1 MDYSQTVRLPKTDFP
16 MRGDLPKREPAWVQG
31 WLNDQTYEKLL
42 QERAKAPEFHLHDGP
57 PFANG
62 DAHVGHALN
71 MVLKDIVL
79 KSRSMMGRKAPFVPG
94 WDCHGLPIEHKVVT
108 EEKLVGAEPAVIR
121 KKCEEVARHFIRRQK
136 EQFQRLGVLG
146 DWDRPYL
153 TMNPAYEAAELRI
166 LADLVEKGMVY
177 EGLRPVHWSTGC
189 RTALA
194 EAEVEYADRE
204 DESVYVRMEL
214 KDAKDEDLLI
224 WTTTPWTLPANLAV
238 AVHPSMSY
246 VLADSG
252 NGRKVWLA
260 KSRMEAVA
268 KAAGRELKILREA
281 KGSELEKKSY
291 RHPLVAREGVIR
303 TAEFVTAE
311 SGTGMVHIAP
321 GHGHE
326 DYVLGRQHGLEPFSP
341 VNEAGK
347 LTAEAGIKE
356 IEGQNVFAANPLVA
370 DLLEK
375 AGKLWA
381 RGKIRHSYPHCPRS
395 KTPIVFRSVRQW
407 FIRMD
412 GLRDRALQAVDAV
425 KWVPS
430 WGESRI
436 RGALG
441 GRPDWCIS
449 RQRSWGLPIPAFYK
463 PDGTSVLDAKIIRQV
478 AARAEKE
485 GAGFWFG
492 DSDEQLAKTCG
503 VPADWKRGRETMDVW
518 LDSGSSWSA
527 VAADGR
533 VKFPADLYLEGSDQH
548 RGWFQSSLLLSVALT
563 GKPPFRAVLTNGFVV
578 DLDGKKLSKSRGK
591 PPGLMELV
599 DKYGADVVR
608 LWVASEDAK
617 EDVPF
622 STEIFGRVGDS
633 YRLLRNSFRILLGN
647 LADFDPTRHAV
658 PVEKRTALDR
668 YILAKLA
675 ALSQTVRDAYE
686 AYNFP
691 AVYHSLN
698 RFLSVE
704 LSAFYIDACKDRIY
718 CDAENDPSRR
728 SAQTTMHE
736 ILDVMVRLAA
746 PVVAFTSEEV
756 WEHLTQKKKG
766 SVHLQTFGEAG
777 LPPGWNVEEEARWER
792 LFAARTKVNEAL
804 EKERQAKKIGKSLEA
819 GVLVEGGKWKAEDAE
834 ILKEICLVSH
844 LEVRP
849 GSGEATVQV
858 VPARGTRCAR
868 CWKHE
873 ESVGKR
879 ADHPE
884 LCERCTQVVKGVGA

>member
-16 MRGDLPKREPAWVQG
+16 MRGDLPKREPAWVRE
-31 WLNDQTYEKLL
+31 WLKDKTYGKLL
-42 QERAKAPEFHLHDGP
+42 EARAQAAEFHLHDGP

-79 KSRSMMGRKAPFVPG
+79 KSRSMMGKKAPFVPG

-121 KKCEEVARHFIRRQK
+121 KKCEEVANHFIQRQK

-166 LADLVEKGMVY
+166 LADLVEQGMVY

-238 AVHPSMSY
+238 AVHPGMSY
-246 VLADSG
+246 VLTDSG
-252 NGRKVWLA
+252 SGRKVWMA
-260 KSRMEAVA
+260 KSRLEAVA
-268 KAAGRELKILREA
+268 KAAGRELKVLREA
-281 KGSELEKKSY
+281 KGTELEKKVY
-291 RHPLVAREGVIR
+291 RHPLVPREGLIR
-303 TAEFVTAE
+303 AAEFVTAE

-347 LTAEAGIKE
+347 LTPECGIRE

-370 DLLEK
+370 DLLER
-375 AGKLWA
+375 AGRLWA
-381 RGKIRHSYPHCPRS
+381 REKIRHSYPHCPRS

-412 GLRDRALQAVDAV
+412 QLRDKALQAVAEV
-425 KWVPS
+425 KWVPN

-441 GRPDWCIS
+441 ARPDWCIS

-463 PDGTSVLDAKIIRQV
+463 PDGTSVLDPKLIRKV
-478 AARAEKE
+478 ADRAEKE

-492 DSDEQLAKTCG
+492 DSDEQLASHCG
-503 VPADWKRGRETMDVW
+503 VPAEWKRGRETMDVW

-527 VAADGR
+527 VAGDGR

-563 GKPPFRAVLTNGFVV
+563 GKPPFRTVLTNGFVV

-599 DKYGADVVR
+599 DKHGADVVR
-608 LWVASEDAK
+608 LWVASADAK

-622 STEIFGRVGDS
+622 SLEIFGRIGDS
-633 YRLLRNSFRILLGN
+633 YRLIRNSFRILLGN
-647 LADFDPTRHAV
+647 LADFDPGKHAI
-658 PVEKRTALDR
+658 PIDKRTALDR

-675 ALSQTVRDAYE
+675 ELSRSTREAYE

-691 AVYHSLN
+691 AVYHALN

-718 CDAENDPSRR
+718 CDAENHPLRR

-736 ILDVMVRLAA
+736 ILDTLVRLAA
-746 PVVAFTSEEV
+746 PVIAFTSEEA
-756 WEHLTQKKKG
+756 WEHLTHKSKG
-766 SVHLQTFGEAG
+766 SIHLQTFRE
-777 LPPGWNVEEEARWER
+777 LPVLRGWNAEEESRWEKI
-792 LFAARTKVNEAL
+792 LSVRTKVNEAL

-819 GVLVEGGKWKAEDAE
+819 EVVVEGGGLLPEDE
-834 ILKEICLVSH
+834 GLIQEICLVSH
-844 LEVRP
+844 LEIRP
-849 GSGEATVQV
+849 GHGEASVKV
-858 VPARGTRCAR
+858 APARGKKCAR

-873 ESVGKR
+873 ESVGR
-879 ADHPE
+879 DAAHTE
-884 LCERCTQVVKGVGA
+884 LCDRCAGVVKEIL

>member
-1 MDYSQTVRLPKTDFP
+1 
-16 MRGDLPKREPAWVQG
+16 
-31 WLNDQTYEKLL
+31 
-42 QERAKAPEFHLHDGP
+42 
-57 PFANG
+57 
-62 DAHVGHALN
+62 
-71 MVLKDIVL
+71 
-79 KSRSMMGRKAPFVPG
+79 
-94 WDCHGLPIEHKVVT
+94 
-108 EEKLVGAEPAVIR
+108 
-121 KKCEEVARHFIRRQK
+121 
-136 EQFQRLGVLG
+136 
-146 DWDRPYL
+146 
-153 TMNPAYEAAELRI
+153 
-166 LADLVEKGMVY
+166 
-177 EGLRPVHWSTGC
+177 
-189 RTALA
+189 
-194 EAEVEYADRE
+194 
-204 DESVYVRMEL
+204 
-214 KDAKDEDLLI
+214 
-224 WTTTPWTLPANLAV
+224 
-238 AVHPSMSY
+238 
-246 VLADSG
+246 
-252 NGRKVWLA
+252 
-260 KSRMEAVA
+260 
-268 KAAGRELKILREA
+268 
-281 KGSELEKKSY
+281 
-291 RHPLVAREGVIR
+291 
-303 TAEFVTAE
+303 
-311 SGTGMVHIAP
+311 MVHIAP

-347 LTAEAGIKE
+347 LTADCGIKE

-381 RGKIRHSYPHCPRS
+381 REKIRHSYPHCPRS

-407 FIRMD
+407 FIRME
-412 GLRDRALQAVDAV
+412 GLRADALKAVDQV
-425 KWVPS
+425 KWVPN

-449 RQRSWGLPIPAFYK
+449 RQRSWGLPIPAFYQ
-463 PDGTSVLDAKIIRQV
+463 PDGSSVLDPKIIRKV
-478 AARAEKE
+478 AERAEKE

-492 DSDEQLAKTCG
+492 DNENQLAKTCG

-563 GKPPFRAVLTNGFVV
+563 GKAPFRAVLTNGFVV

-647 LADFDPTRHAV
+647 LADFDISKHAV
-658 PVEKRTALDR
+658 LPEKRKALDR

-675 ALSQTVRDAYE
+675 GLSQAVREAYE

-691 AVYHSLN
+691 AVYHGLN

-718 CDAENDPSRR
+718 CDAENDPGRR

-736 ILDVMVRLAA
+736 ILDTLVRLAA
-746 PVVAFTSEEV
+746 PVLAFTAEEA
-756 WEHLTQKKKG
+756 WEALTEKKKG
-766 SVHLQTFGEAG
+766 SIHLQTFREVG
-777 LPPGWNVEEEARWER
+777 LPPGWSSEEDSRWEKLLAIR
-792 LFAARTKVNEAL
+792 AKVNEAL

-819 GVLVEGGKWKAEDAE
+819 EALVEGGGLSSEDGGLLE
-834 ILKEICLVSH
+834 EICLVSH
-844 LEVRP
+844 LEIKA
-849 GSGEATVQV
+849 GAGEV
-858 VPARGTRCAR
+858 VVKVAPARGTRCAR

-873 ESVGKR
+873 QSVGQDKE
-879 ADHPE
+879 HPE
-884 LCERCTQVVKGVGA
+884 LCERCAKVVKEAAA

>member
-16 MRGDLPKREPAWVQG
+16 MRGDLPKREPAWVQA
-31 WLNDQTYEKLL
+31 WLKEKTYEKLL
-42 QERAKAPEFHLHDGP
+42 QERAKAFEFHLHDGP

-108 EEKLVGAEPAVIR
+108 EEKLVGAEASVIR
-121 KKCEEVARHFIRRQK
+121 KKCEEVARHFIERQK

-153 TMNPAYEAAELRI
+153 TMSPSYEAAELRI

-204 DESVYVRMEL
+204 DDSVYVRMEL
-214 KDAKDEDLLI
+214 KDVQDEDLLI

-238 AVHPSMSY
+238 AVHPGMSY
-246 VLADSG
+246 VLADPG
-252 NGRKVWLA
+252 QGRKVWVA
-260 KSRMEAVA
+260 KSRLEAVA
-268 KAAGRELKILREA
+268 KAAGKEVKVVREV
-281 KGSELEKKSY
+281 KGKDLEKKAY
-291 RHPLVAREGVIR
+291 RHPLVSREGLVYP
-303 TAEFVTAE
+303 AEFVTAE
-311 SGTGMVHIAP
+311 SGTGLVHIAP

-326 DYVLGRQHGLEPFSP
+326 DYVLGRQHKLEPFSP

-347 LTAEAGIKE
+347 LTPECGVKE

-375 AGKLWA
+375 SGKLWA
-381 RGKIRHSYPHCPRS
+381 REKIRHSYPHCPRS

-412 GLRDRALQAVDAV
+412 QLRDAALQGVAEV

-441 GRPDWCIS
+441 ARPDWCIS

-463 PDGTSVLDAKIIRQV
+463 PDGNSVLDAEIIRRV
-478 AARAEKE
+478 AERTAKE

-492 DSDEQLAKTCG
+492 DTDEQLAKTCG
-503 VPADWKRGRETMDVW
+503 VPTDWKRGRETMDVW

-591 PPGLMELV
+591 PPGLMDLV
-599 DKYGADVVR
+599 EKHGADVVR

-633 YRLLRNSFRILLGN
+633 YRLWRNSFRILLGN
-647 LADFDPTRHAV
+647 LADFDIGKHAV
-658 PVEKRTALDR
+658 PVGQRSPLDR

-675 ALSQTVRDAYE
+675 GLSQGVREAYE

-691 AVYHSLN
+691 AVYHALN

-718 CDAENDPSRR
+718 CDAEHAPSRR
-728 SAQTTMHE
+728 SAQTTMYE
-736 ILDVMVRLAA
+736 LLDVIVRLAA

-756 WEHLTQKKKG
+756 WEHLNQKNGG
-766 SVHLQTFGEAG
+766 SVHLQTFREAG
-777 LPPGWNVEEEARWER
+777 LPTGWSSEEESRWER
-792 LFAARTKVNEAL
+792 LFALRTKVNEAL

-819 GVLVEGGKWKAEDAE
+819 GVLVEGGKAKVEDATL
-834 ILKEICLVSH
+834 LKEICLVSH

-849 GSGEATVQV
+849 GSGEATVQI
-858 VPARGTRCAR
+858 VPAKGTRCVR

-873 ESVGKR
+873 ESVGKGT
-879 ADHPE
+879 DHPE
-884 LCERCTQVVKGVGA
+884 LCERCTDVVKGVRA

>member
-16 MRGDLPKREPAWVQG
+16 MRGDLPKREPAWVQA
-31 WLNDQTYEKLL
+31 WLKEKTYEKLL
-42 QERAKAPEFHLHDGP
+42 QERAKALEFHLHDGP

-108 EEKLVGAEPAVIR
+108 EEKLVGAEASVIR
-121 KKCEEVARHFIRRQK
+121 KKCEEVARHFIERQK

-153 TMNPAYEAAELRI
+153 TMSPSYEAAELRI

-204 DESVYVRMEL
+204 DDSVYVRMEL
-214 KDAKDEDLLI
+214 QGVQDEDLLI

-238 AVHPSMSY
+238 AVHPGMSY
-246 VLADSG
+246 VLADPG
-252 NGRKVWLA
+252 QGRKVWVA
-260 KSRMEAVA
+260 KSRLEAVA
-268 KAAGRELKILREA
+268 KAAGKEVKVVREV
-281 KGSELEKKSY
+281 KGKDLEKKAY
-291 RHPLVAREGVIR
+291 RHPLVSREGLIYP
-303 TAEFVTAE
+303 AEFVTAE
-311 SGTGMVHIAP
+311 SGTGLVHIAP

-326 DYVLGRQHGLEPFSP
+326 DYVLGRQHKLEPFSP

-347 LTAEAGIKE
+347 LTPECGVKE

-375 AGKLWA
+375 SGKLWA
-381 RGKIRHSYPHCPRS
+381 REKIRHSYPHCPRS

-412 GLRDRALQAVDAV
+412 QLRDAALQGVAEV

-441 GRPDWCIS
+441 ARPDWCIS

-463 PDGTSVLDAKIIRQV
+463 PDGNSVLDAKIIRRV
-478 AARAEKE
+478 AERTAKE

-492 DSDEQLAKTCG
+492 DTDEQLAKTCG
-503 VPADWKRGRETMDVW
+503 VPTDWKRGRETMDVW

-591 PPGLMELV
+591 PPGLMDLV
-599 DKYGADVVR
+599 EKYGADVVR

-633 YRLLRNSFRILLGN
+633 YRLWRNSFRILLGN
-647 LADFDPTRHAV
+647 LADFDISNHAV
-658 PVEKRTALDR
+658 PVGQRSPLDR

-675 ALSQTVRDAYE
+675 GLSQGVREAYE

-691 AVYHSLN
+691 AVYHALN

-718 CDAENDPSRR
+718 CDAEHAPSRR
-728 SAQTTMHE
+728 SAQTTMYE
-736 ILDVMVRLAA
+736 LLDVIVRLAA

-756 WEHLTQKKKG
+756 WEHLTQKRGG
-766 SVHLQTFGEAG
+766 SVHLQTFREAG
-777 LPPGWNVEEEARWER
+777 LPPGWSSEEESRWER
-792 LFAARTKVNEAL
+792 LFALRTKVHEAL

-819 GVLVEGGKWKAEDAE
+819 GVLVEGGKVKVDDAAL
-834 ILKEICLVSH
+834 LKEICLVSH
-844 LEVRP
+844 LEIRP
-849 GSGEATVQV
+849 GSGEAAVRV
-858 VPARGTRCAR
+858 VAARGARCAR

-873 ESVGKR
+873 ESVGKGT
-879 ADHPE
+879 DHPE
-884 LCERCTQVVKGVGA
+884 LCERCTDVVKGVRA

>member
-31 WLNDQTYEKLL
+31 WLKDKTYEKLL

-79 KSRSMMGRKAPFVPG
+79 KSRAMMGKKTPFVPG

-108 EEKLVGAEPAVIR
+108 EEKLVGAEPAIIR
-121 KKCEEVARHFIRRQK
+121 KKCEEVAKHFIQRQK

-153 TMNPAYEAAELRI
+153 TMSPGYEAAELRI

-204 DESVYVRMEL
+204 DDSVYVRMEL
-214 KDAKDEDLLI
+214 NDAQDEDLLI

-238 AVHPSMSY
+238 AVHPGMAY
-246 VLADSG
+246 VLADPGQS
-252 NGRKVWLA
+252 RKVWVA
-260 KSRMEAVA
+260 KSRLEAVA
-268 KAAGRELKILREA
+268 KAAGKELKVLKEV
-281 KGSELEKKSY
+281 KGKELEGKTY
-291 RHPLVAREGVIR
+291 RHPLVAREGLVYP
-303 TAEFVTAE
+303 AEFVTAE
-311 SGTGMVHIAP
+311 SGTGLVHIAP

-326 DYVLGRQHGLEPFSP
+326 DYVLGRQHKLEPFSP

-347 LTAEAGIKE
+347 LTAECGIRE

-381 RGKIRHSYPHCPRS
+381 REKIRHSYPHCPRS

-412 GLRDRALQAVDAV
+412 QLRDQALQAVAQV
-425 KWVPS
+425 KWVPN

-441 GRPDWCIS
+441 ARPDWCIS

-463 PDGTSVLDAKIIRQV
+463 PDGTSVLDPKVIRRV
-478 AARAEKE
+478 ADRAEKE

-492 DSDEQLAKTCG
+492 DADEPLAKSCG

-527 VAADGR
+527 AADGR

-563 GKPPFRAVLTNGFVV
+563 GKPPFRTVLTNGFVV

-608 LWVASEDAK
+608 LWVASADAK

-622 STEIFGRVGDS
+622 SLEIFGRIGDS
-633 YRLLRNSFRILLGN
+633 YRLIRNSFRILLGN
-647 LADFDPTRHAV
+647 LADFDPGKHSV
-658 PVEKRTALDR
+658 PAAKRTALDR

-675 ALSQTVRDAYE
+675 DLSRNVLEAYE

-704 LSAFYIDACKDRIY
+704 LSSFYIDACKDRIY
-718 CDAENDPSRR
+718 CDAENDPLRR
-728 SAQTTMHE
+728 SAQTTMQE
-736 ILDVMVRLAA
+736 ILDSLVRLSA
-746 PVVAFTSEEV
+746 PLLAFTAEEA
-756 WEHLTQKKKG
+756 WEHLTGKTKG
-766 SVHLQTFGEAG
+766 SVHCQTFREAVV
-777 LPPGWNVEEEARWER
+777 PPSWNAEDDSRWEKLLSVR
-792 LFAARTKVNEAL
+792 AKMNEAL

-819 GVLVEGGKWKAEDAE
+819 EVSLEGGGLKPEDGGL
-834 ILKEICLVSH
+834 LKEICLVSH
-844 LEVRP
+844 VELRP
-849 GSGEATVQV
+849 GSGEATVRV
-858 VPARGTRCAR
+858 APARGKKCDR

-873 ESVGKR
+873 ESVGR
-879 ADHPE
+879 DSEHRG
-884 LCERCTQVVKGVGA
+884 LCHRCAQVVGKVA

>member
-1 MDYSQTVRLPKTDFP
+1 
-16 MRGDLPKREPAWVQG
+16 
-31 WLNDQTYEKLL
+31 
-42 QERAKAPEFHLHDGP
+42 
-57 PFANG
+57 
-62 DAHVGHALN
+62 
-71 MVLKDIVL
+71 
-79 KSRSMMGRKAPFVPG
+79 
-94 WDCHGLPIEHKVVT
+94 
-108 EEKLVGAEPAVIR
+108 
-121 KKCEEVARHFIRRQK
+121 
-136 EQFQRLGVLG
+136 
-146 DWDRPYL
+146 
-153 TMNPAYEAAELRI
+153 
-166 LADLVEKGMVY
+166 
-177 EGLRPVHWSTGC
+177 
-189 RTALA
+189 
-194 EAEVEYADRE
+194 
-204 DESVYVRMEL
+204 
-214 KDAKDEDLLI
+214 
-224 WTTTPWTLPANLAV
+224 
-238 AVHPSMSY
+238 MSY
-246 VLADSG
+246 VLADPG
-252 NGRKVWLA
+252 QGRKVWVA
-260 KSRMEAVA
+260 KSRLEAVA
-268 KAAGRELKILREA
+268 KAAGKEVKVVREV
-281 KGSELEKKSY
+281 KGKDLEKKAY
-291 RHPLVAREGVIR
+291 RHPLVSREGLVYP
-303 TAEFVTAE
+303 AEFVTAE
-311 SGTGMVHIAP
+311 SGTGLVHIAP

-326 DYVLGRQHGLEPFSP
+326 DYVLGRQHKLEPFSP

-347 LTAEAGIKE
+347 LTPECGVKE

-375 AGKLWA
+375 SGKLWA
-381 RGKIRHSYPHCPRS
+381 REKIRHSYPHCPRS

-412 GLRDRALQAVDAV
+412 QLRDAALQGVAEV

-441 GRPDWCIS
+441 ARPDWCIS

-463 PDGTSVLDAKIIRQV
+463 PDGNSVLDAEIIRRV
-478 AARAEKE
+478 AERTAKE

-492 DSDEQLAKTCG
+492 DTDEQLAKTCG
-503 VPADWKRGRETMDVW
+503 VPTGWKRGRETMDVW

-591 PPGLMELV
+591 PPGLMDLV
-599 DKYGADVVR
+599 EKHGADVVR

-633 YRLLRNSFRILLGN
+633 YRLWRNSFRILLGN
-647 LADFDPTRHAV
+647 LADFDIGKHAV
-658 PVEKRTALDR
+658 PVGQRSPLDR

-675 ALSQTVRDAYE
+675 GLSQGVREAYE

-691 AVYHSLN
+691 AVYHALN

-718 CDAENDPSRR
+718 CDAEHAPSRR
-728 SAQTTMHE
+728 SAQTTMYE
-736 ILDVMVRLAA
+736 LLDVIVRLAA

-756 WEHLTQKKKG
+756 WEHLNQKNGG
-766 SVHLQTFGEAG
+766 SVHLQTFREAG
-777 LPPGWNVEEEARWER
+777 LPTGWSSEEESRWER
-792 LFAARTKVNEAL
+792 LFALRTKVNEAL

-819 GVLVEGGKWKAEDAE
+819 GVLVEGGKAKVEDATL
-834 ILKEICLVSH
+834 LKEICLVSH

-849 GSGEATVQV
+849 GSGEATVQI
-858 VPARGTRCAR
+858 VPAKGTRCVR

-873 ESVGKR
+873 ESVGKGT
-879 ADHPE
+879 DHPE
-884 LCERCTQVVKGVGA
+884 LCERCTDVVKGVRA

>member
-1 MDYSQTVRLPKTDFP
+1 MDYSQTVRLPKTDFA

-121 KKCEEVARHFIRRQK
+121 KKCEEVARHFIQRQK

-238 AVHPSMSY
+238 AVHPGMSY

-268 KAAGRELKILREA
+268 KAAGRELKVLREA
-281 KGSELEKKSY
+281 KGSELEKKLY

-381 RGKIRHSYPHCPRS
+381 REKIRHSYPHCPRS

-425 KWVPS
+425 RWVPS
-430 WGESRI
+430 WGKAGSAGRWGAARTGVSRGNGPGACRFRPFTNQTGPRCWMPKSSVKLPHELKRTGLVSGLEIPMSSWLKPAGCRPIGSGAAKPWTSGWI
-436 RGALG
+436 RGPAG
-441 GRPDWCIS
+441 PRWRPMAGSNFRRIS
-449 RQRSWGLPIPAFYK
+449 IWKEATSTE
-463 PDGTSVLDAKIIRQV
+463 DG
-478 AARAEKE
+478 
-485 GAGFWFG
+485 
-492 DSDEQLAKTCG
+492 
-503 VPADWKRGRETMDVW
+503 
-518 LDSGSSWSA
+518 
-527 VAADGR
+527 
-533 VKFPADLYLEGSDQH
+533 
-548 RGWFQSSLLLSVALT
+548 
-563 GKPPFRAVLTNGFVV
+563 FRAVFC
-578 DLDGKKLSKSRGK
+578 
-591 PPGLMELV
+591 
-599 DKYGADVVR
+599 
-608 LWVASEDAK
+608 
-617 EDVPF
+617 
-622 STEIFGRVGDS
+622 
-633 YRLLRNSFRILLGN
+633 
-647 LADFDPTRHAV
+647 
-658 PVEKRTALDR
+658 
-668 YILAKLA
+668 
-675 ALSQTVRDAYE
+675 
-686 AYNFP
+686 FP
-691 AVYHSLN
+691 W
-698 RFLSVE
+698 
-704 LSAFYIDACKDRIY
+704 
-718 CDAENDPSRR
+718 P
-728 SAQTTMHE
+728 
-736 ILDVMVRLAA
+736 
-746 PVVAFTSEEV
+746 
-756 WEHLTQKKKG
+756 
-766 SVHLQTFGEAG
+766 
-777 LPPGWNVEEEARWER
+777 
-792 LFAARTKVNEAL
+792 
-804 EKERQAKKIGKSLEA
+804 
-819 GVLVEGGKWKAEDAE
+819 
-834 ILKEICLVSH
+834 
-844 LEVRP
+844 
-849 GSGEATVQV
+849 
-858 VPARGTRCAR
+858 
-868 CWKHE
+868 
-873 ESVGKR
+873 
-879 ADHPE
+879 
-884 LCERCTQVVKGVGA
+884 

>member
-1 MDYSQTVRLPKTDFP
+1 
-16 MRGDLPKREPAWVQG
+16 
-31 WLNDQTYEKLL
+31 
-42 QERAKAPEFHLHDGP
+42 
-57 PFANG
+57 
-62 DAHVGHALN
+62 
-71 MVLKDIVL
+71 
-79 KSRSMMGRKAPFVPG
+79 
-94 WDCHGLPIEHKVVT
+94 
-108 EEKLVGAEPAVIR
+108 
-121 KKCEEVARHFIRRQK
+121 
-136 EQFQRLGVLG
+136 
-146 DWDRPYL
+146 
-153 TMNPAYEAAELRI
+153 
-166 LADLVEKGMVY
+166 
-177 EGLRPVHWSTGC
+177 
-189 RTALA
+189 
-194 EAEVEYADRE
+194 
-204 DESVYVRMEL
+204 
-214 KDAKDEDLLI
+214 
-224 WTTTPWTLPANLAV
+224 
-238 AVHPSMSY
+238 
-246 VLADSG
+246 
-252 NGRKVWLA
+252 
-260 KSRMEAVA
+260 
-268 KAAGRELKILREA
+268 
-281 KGSELEKKSY
+281 
-291 RHPLVAREGVIR
+291 
-303 TAEFVTAE
+303 E

-347 LTAEAGIKE
+347 LTAECGIKE

-381 RGKIRHSYPHCPRS
+381 REKIRHSYPHCPRS

-407 FIRMD
+407 FIRME
-412 GLRDRALQAVDAV
+412 GLRNQALQAVDEV

-463 PDGTSVLDAKIIRQV
+463 PDGTSVLDPQIIRKV
-478 AARAEKE
+478 AERAEKE

-492 DSDEQLAKTCG
+492 DGDDQLAKTCG

-527 VAADGR
+527 VAGDGR

-563 GKPPFRAVLTNGFVV
+563 GKPPFRTVLTNGFVV

-647 LADFDPTRHAV
+647 LADFDPANHAV
-658 PVEKRTALDR
+658 TPDKRTALDR

-675 ALSQTVRDAYE
+675 GVSQTVRDAYD

-691 AVYHSLN
+691 AVYHGLN

-718 CDAENDPSRR
+718 CDAENDPDRR

-736 ILDVMVRLAA
+736 ILDTLVRLAA
-746 PVVAFTSEEV
+746 PVLAFTAEEA
-756 WEHLTQKKKG
+756 WETLTGKKKG
-766 SVHLQTFGEAG
+766 SIHLQTFREVAR
-777 LPPGWNVEEEARWER
+777 PPGWSAEEESRWEKLLAIR
-792 LFAARTKVNEAL
+792 VKVNEAL
-804 EKERQAKKIGKSLEA
+804 EKERQGKRIGKSLEA
-819 GVLVEGGKWKAEDAE
+819 EVLVEGGGLRSEDGGL
-834 ILKEICLVSH
+834 LKEICLVSH
-844 LEVRP
+844 LEIKA
-849 GSGEATVQV
+849 GAGEVLVKVA
-858 VPARGTRCAR
+858 PARGTRCAR

-873 ESVGKR
+873 ESVGQQKEYP
-879 ADHPE
+879 D
-884 LCERCTQVVKGVGA
+884 LCERCARVVKEVAA

>member
-1 MDYSQTVRLPKTDFP
+1 
-16 MRGDLPKREPAWVQG
+16 MRGDLPKREPAWVQA
-31 WLNDQTYEKLL
+31 WLKEKTYEKLL
-42 QERAKAPEFHLHDGP
+42 EERAKAVEFHLHDGP

-108 EEKLVGAEPAVIR
+108 EEKLVGAEASVIR
-121 KKCEEVARHFIRRQK
+121 KKCEEVARHFIERQK

-153 TMNPAYEAAELRI
+153 TMSPSYEAAELRI

-204 DESVYVRMEL
+204 DDSVYVRMEL
-214 KDAKDEDLLI
+214 KDVQDEDLLI

-238 AVHPSMSY
+238 AVHPGMSY
-246 VLADSG
+246 VLADPG
-252 NGRKVWLA
+252 QGRKVWVA
-260 KSRMEAVA
+260 KSRLEAVA
-268 KAAGRELKILREA
+268 KAAGKEVKVVREV
-281 KGSELEKKSY
+281 KGKDLEKKAY
-291 RHPLVAREGVIR
+291 RHPLVSREGLVYP
-303 TAEFVTAE
+303 AEFVTAE
-311 SGTGMVHIAP
+311 SGTGLVHIAP

-326 DYVLGRQHGLEPFSP
+326 DYVLGRQHKLEPFSP

-347 LTAEAGIKE
+347 LTPECGVKE

-375 AGKLWA
+375 SGKLWA
-381 RGKIRHSYPHCPRS
+381 REKIRHSYPHCPRS

-412 GLRDRALQAVDAV
+412 QLRDAALQGVAEV

-441 GRPDWCIS
+441 ARPDWCIS

-463 PDGTSVLDAKIIRQV
+463 PDGNSVLDAEIIRRV
-478 AARAEKE
+478 AERTAKE

-492 DSDEQLAKTCG
+492 DTDEQLAKTCG
-503 VPADWKRGRETMDVW
+503 VPTGWKRGRETMDVW

-591 PPGLMELV
+591 PPGLMDLV
-599 DKYGADVVR
+599 EKHGADVVR

-633 YRLLRNSFRILLGN
+633 YRLWRNSFRILLGN
-647 LADFDPTRHAV
+647 LADFDIGKHAV
-658 PVEKRTALDR
+658 PVGQRSPLDR

-675 ALSQTVRDAYE
+675 GLAQNVREAYE

-691 AVYHSLN
+691 AVYHGLN
-698 RFLSVE
+698 RFFSVE
-704 LSAFYIDACKDRIY
+704 LSAFYVDACKDRIY
-718 CDAENDPSRR
+718 CDAEHAPSRR

-736 ILDVMVRLAA
+736 ILDVIVRLAA

-756 WEHLTQKKKG
+756 WEHLTQRKG
-766 SVHLQTFGEAG
+766 ASVHRQTFREAG
-777 LPPGWNVEEEARWER
+777 LPPGWSAEEESRWER
-792 LFAARTKVNEAL
+792 LFGLRTKVNEAL

-819 GVLVEGGKWKAEDAE
+819 GVVVEGGKAKVEDAT
-834 ILKEICLVSH
+834 LLQEICLVSH
-844 LEVRP
+844 LEIRP

-858 VPARGTRCAR
+858 VPAKGTRCVR

-873 ESVGKR
+873 ESVGKS

-884 LCERCTQVVKGVGA
+884 LCERCADVVKGVRA

>member
-1 MDYSQTVRLPKTDFP
+1 
-16 MRGDLPKREPAWVQG
+16 MRGDLPKREPAWVQQ
-31 WLNDQTYEKLL
+31 WLKDKTYEKLL
-42 QERAKAPEFHLHDGP
+42 TERAKAPEFHLHDGP

-79 KSRSMMGRKAPFVPG
+79 KSRSMMGKRAPFVPG

-121 KKCEEVARHFIRRQK
+121 KKCEEVARHFIQRQK

-214 KDAKDEDLLI
+214 RDAKDEDLLI

-238 AVHPSMSY
+238 AVHPGMSY

-252 NGRKVWLA
+252 NGRKVWVA
-260 KSRMEAVA
+260 KSRLEAVA
-268 KAAGRELKILREA
+268 KAAGKDLKILREA
-281 KGSELEKKSY
+281 KGVELEKKAY
-291 RHPLVAREGVIR
+291 RHPLVAREGLVR

-347 LTAEAGIKE
+347 LTPECGIRE

-375 AGKLWA
+375 TGRLWA
-381 RGKIRHSYPHCPRS
+381 REKIRHSYPHCPRS

-412 GLRDRALQAVDAV
+412 QLRDQALQAVAEV
-425 KWVPS
+425 KWVPN

-441 GRPDWCIS
+441 ARPDWCIS

-463 PDGTSVLDAKIIRQV
+463 PDGTSVLDPKVIRKV
-478 AARAEKE
+478 AERSEKE

-492 DSDEQLAKTCG
+492 DTDEQLAKSCG

-527 VAADGR
+527 VAKDGR

-563 GKPPFRAVLTNGFVV
+563 GKPPFRTVLTNGFVV

-608 LWVASEDAK
+608 LWVASADAK

-622 STEIFGRVGDS
+622 SLEIFGRIGDS
-633 YRLLRNSFRILLGN
+633 YRLIRNSFRILLGN
-647 LADFDPTRHAV
+647 LADFNPDCHAV
-658 PVEKRTALDR
+658 PVAKRTALDR

-675 ALSQTVRDAYE
+675 DLSRSVLEAYE

-691 AVYHSLN
+691 LVYHSLN

-704 LSAFYIDACKDRIY
+704 LSSFYIDACKDRIY
-718 CDAENDPSRR
+718 CDAENDPVRR

-736 ILDVMVRLAA
+736 ILDSLVRLSA
-746 PVVAFTSEEV
+746 PLLAFTAEEV
-756 WEHLTQKKKG
+756 WEHLTGKTKG
-766 SVHLQTFGEAG
+766 SVHGQTFREAG
-777 LPPGWNVEEEARWER
+777 VPTGWSGEENARWEN
-792 LFAARTKVNEAL
+792 LLSARGKVNEAL

-819 GVLVEGGKWKAEDAE
+819 EVSVEGGGLKPEDGGL
-834 ILKEICLVSH
+834 LKEICLVSQ
-844 LEVRP
+844 LEIRP
-849 GSGEATVQV
+849 GSAEATVRV
-858 VPARGTRCAR
+858 TPARGTKCDR

-873 ESVGKR
+873 ESVGR
-879 ADHPE
+879 IAEHPG
-884 LCERCTQVVKGVGA
+884 LCDRCARVVKEVA

>member
-1 MDYSQTVRLPKTDFP
+1 MDYRDTVLLPKTEFP

-31 WLNDQTYEKLL
+31 WLQEKTYQRLL
-42 QERAKAPEFHLHDGP
+42 EERSRAPEFHLHDGP

-79 KSRSMMGRKAPFVPG
+79 KSRSMEGRKAPFVPG

-108 EEKLVGAEPAVIR
+108 EEKLAGAGPEVIR
-121 KKCEEVARHFIRRQK
+121 KKCEEVARHFIHRQK
-136 EQFQRLGVLG
+136 KQFQRLGVLG

-153 TMNPAYEAAELRI
+153 TMSPAYEAAELRI

-214 KDAKDEDLLI
+214 KDAKDEDLLV

-238 AVHPSMSY
+238 AVHPGMIY

-252 NGRKVWLA
+252 NGRKIWLA
-260 KSRMEAVA
+260 RSRLEAVA
-268 KAAGRELKILREA
+268 KAGGKDLQVLREV
-281 KGSELEKKSY
+281 KGKELEQRAY
-291 RHPLVAREGVIR
+291 RHPLVAREGLIR
-303 TAEFVTAE
+303 AAEFVTAE

-347 LTAEAGIKE
+347 LMPDCGIKE

-381 RGKIRHSYPHCPRS
+381 REKIQHSYPHCPRS

-412 GLRDRALQAVDAV
+412 QLRDKALQAVAEV
-425 KWVPS
+425 KWVPH

-441 GRPDWCIS
+441 ARPDWCIS
-449 RQRSWGLPIPAFYK
+449 RQRSWGLPIPAFYQ
-463 PDGTSVLDAKIIRQV
+463 PDGVSVLDPKIIRRV
-478 AARAEKE
+478 ADRAEKE
-485 GAGFWFG
+485 GAGFWFA
-492 DSDEQLAKTCG
+492 DSDEQLAKSCG
-503 VPADWKRGRETMDVW
+503 VPAEWKRGRETMDVW

-527 VAADGR
+527 VSGDGR

-563 GKPPFRAVLTNGFVV
+563 GKPPFRTVLTNGFVV

-608 LWVASEDAK
+608 LWVASADAK

-622 STEIFGRVGDS
+622 SLEIFGRVGDS
-633 YRLLRNSFRILLGN
+633 YRLIRNSFRILLGN
-647 LADFDPTRHAV
+647 LADFDPEKHAV
-658 PVEKRTALDR
+658 PGTKRTALDR

-675 ALSQTVRDAYE
+675 ELSRNVREAYE

-691 AVYHSLN
+691 AVYHCLN

-718 CDAENDPSRR
+718 CDAENDPARR
-728 SAQTTMHE
+728 SAQATMHE
-736 ILDVMVRLAA
+736 ILDTLVRLSA
-746 PVVAFTSEEV
+746 PVLAFTAEET
-756 WEHLTQKKKG
+756 WEHMTGKTKG
-766 SVHLQTFGEAG
+766 SVHLQTFREAT
-777 LPPGWNVEEEARWER
+777 PPAGWTAEEGSKWEKLLAIR
-792 LFAARTKVNEAL
+792 GKVNEAL
-804 EKERQAKKIGKSLEA
+804 EKERQAKRIGKSLEA
-819 GVLVEGGKWKAEDAE
+819 EVQIRGGGMAPED
-834 ILKEICLVSH
+834 LGLLREICLVSH
-844 LEVRP
+844 
-849 GSGEATVQV
+849 GELQAGPAEASVQV
-858 VPARGTRCAR
+858 APARGKKCVR

-873 ESVGKR
+873 ETVGRDATHTELCGRCLEVVKGKR
-879 ADHPE
+879 A
-884 LCERCTQVVKGVGA
+884 

>member
-16 MRGDLPKREPAWVQG
+16 MRGDLPKREPAWVQA
-31 WLNDQTYEKLL
+31 WLKDKTYEKLL
-42 QERAKAPEFHLHDGP
+42 EERAKAVEFHLHDGP

-108 EEKLVGAEPAVIR
+108 EEKLVGAEASVIR
-121 KKCEEVARHFIRRQK
+121 KKCEEVARHFIERQK

-153 TMNPAYEAAELRI
+153 TMSPSYEAAELRI

-204 DESVYVRMEL
+204 DDSVYVRMEL
-214 KDAKDEDLLI
+214 KDVQDEDLLI

-238 AVHPSMSY
+238 AVHPGMSY
-246 VLADSG
+246 VLADPG
-252 NGRKVWLA
+252 QGRKVWVA
-260 KSRMEAVA
+260 KSRLEAVA
-268 KAAGRELKILREA
+268 KAAGQELKVLREV
-281 KGSELEKKSY
+281 KGKDLEKKAY
-291 RHPLVAREGVIR
+291 RHPLVSREGLVYP
-303 TAEFVTAE
+303 AEFVTAE
-311 SGTGMVHIAP
+311 SGTGLVHIAP

-326 DYVLGRQHGLEPFSP
+326 DYVLGRQHKLEPFSP

-347 LTAEAGIKE
+347 LTPECGVME

-375 AGKLWA
+375 SGKLWA
-381 RGKIRHSYPHCPRS
+381 REKIRHSYPHCPRS

-412 GLRDRALQAVDAV
+412 QLRDAALQGVAEV

-441 GRPDWCIS
+441 ARPDWCIS

-463 PDGTSVLDAKIIRQV
+463 PDGSSVLDAKIIRRV
-478 AARAEKE
+478 AERAEKE

-492 DSDEQLAKTCG
+492 DTDEQLAKTCG

-633 YRLLRNSFRILLGN
+633 YRLWRNSFRILLGN
-647 LADFDPTRHAV
+647 LADFDIGKHAV
-658 PVEKRTALDR
+658 PVGQRSPLDR

-675 ALSQTVRDAYE
+675 GLSQGVREAYE

-691 AVYHSLN
+691 AVYHGLN

-704 LSAFYIDACKDRIY
+704 LSAFYVDACKDRIY
-718 CDAENDPSRR
+718 CDAEHAPSRR
-728 SAQTTMHE
+728 SAQTTMYE
-736 ILDVMVRLAA
+736 ILDVIVRLAA

-756 WEHLTQKKKG
+756 WEHLNQKKGG
-766 SVHLQTFGEAG
+766 SVHRQIFREAG
-777 LPPGWNVEEEARWER
+777 LPPGWSSEEESRWER
-792 LFAARTKVNEAL
+792 LFALRTKVNEAL

-819 GVLVEGGKWKAEDAE
+819 GVMVEGGKAKVEDATL
-834 ILKEICLVSH
+834 LKEICLVSH
-844 LEVRP
+844 LEIRP
-849 GSGEATVQV
+849 GSGEATVQI
-858 VPARGTRCAR
+858 VPAKGTRCVR

-873 ESVGKR
+873 ESVGKST
-879 ADHPE
+879 DHPE
-884 LCERCTQVVKGVGA
+884 LCERCADVVKGVRA

>member
-1 MDYSQTVRLPKTDFP
+1 LPRTDFP
-16 MRGDLPKREPAWVQG
+16 MRGDLPKREPGWVQQ
-31 WLNDQTYEKLL
+31 WLKDKTYEKLL
-42 QERAKAPEFHLHDGP
+42 RERDNAPEFHLHDGP

-71 MVLKDIVL
+71 MVLKDMVL
-79 KSRSMMGRKAPFVPG
+79 KSRSMMGRKTPFVPG

-108 EEKLVGAEPAVIR
+108 EEKLAGAEPAVIR
-121 KKCEEVARHFIRRQK
+121 KKCEEVAKHFIQRQK

-214 KDAKDEDLLI
+214 KEAKDEDLLI

-238 AVHPSMSY
+238 AVHPGMSY

-252 NGRKVWLA
+252 NGRKVWVA
-260 KSRMEAVA
+260 KSRWEAVA
-268 KAAGRELKILREA
+268 KAAGKDLKILREA
-281 KGSELEKKSY
+281 KGKELEKKAY
-291 RHPLVAREGVIR
+291 RHPLVPREGLVR

-347 LTAEAGIKE
+347 LTPECGIKE

-370 DLLEK
+370 ELLEK
-375 AGKLWA
+375 AGRLWA
-381 RGKIRHSYPHCPRS
+381 REKIRHSYPHCPRS

-412 GLRDRALQAVDAV
+412 QLRDQALRAVAEV
-425 KWVPS
+425 KWVPN

-441 GRPDWCIS
+441 ARPDWCIS

-463 PDGTSVLDAKIIRQV
+463 PDGTSVLDPKVIRKI
-478 AARAEKE
+478 AERAERE
-485 GAGFWFG
+485 GAGFWFS
-492 DSDEQLAKTCG
+492 DTDEQLAKSCG

-563 GKPPFRAVLTNGFVV
+563 GKPPFRTVLTNGFVV

-599 DKYGADVVR
+599 DKHGADVVR
-608 LWVASEDAK
+608 LWVASADAK

-622 STEIFGRVGDS
+622 SLEIFGRIGDS
-633 YRLLRNSFRILLGN
+633 YRLIRNSFRILLGN
-647 LADFDPTRHAV
+647 LADFDPGNHTV
-658 PVEKRTALDR
+658 PAAKRTALDR
-668 YILAKLA
+668 YLLAKLA
-675 ALSQTVRDAYE
+675 ELSRSVLEAYE

-718 CDAENDPSRR
+718 CDAENDPVRR
-728 SAQTTMHE
+728 SAQSTMHE
-736 ILDVMVRLAA
+736 VLHSLVRLSA
-746 PVVAFTSEEV
+746 PLLAFTAEEA
-756 WEHLTQKKKG
+756 WEHLTGKTRG
-766 SVHLQTFGEAG
+766 SVHCQTFREAVVPTGWSGED
-777 LPPGWNVEEEARWER
+777 ESRWEKLLSLR
-792 LFAARTKVNEAL
+792 SKVNEAL

-819 GVLVEGGKWKAEDAE
+819 EVSLEGGGLKPEDGGL
-834 ILKEICLVSH
+834 LKEICLVSH
-844 LEVRP
+844 LEIKS
-849 GSGEATVQV
+849 GSAEATVRV
-858 VPARGTRCAR
+858 APARGKKCDR

-873 ESVGKR
+873 ESVGR
-879 ADHPE
+879 SPAHPE
-884 LCERCTQVVKGVGA
+884 LCDRCARVEKEVA

>member
-1 MDYSQTVRLPKTDFP
+1 
-16 MRGDLPKREPAWVQG
+16 MRGDLPKREPAWVQA
-31 WLNDQTYEKLL
+31 WLKEKTYEKLL
-42 QERAKAPEFHLHDGP
+42 EERAKAVEFHLHDGP

-108 EEKLVGAEPAVIR
+108 EEKLVGAEASVIR
-121 KKCEEVARHFIRRQK
+121 KKCEEVARHFIERQK

-153 TMNPAYEAAELRI
+153 TMSPSYEAAELRI

-204 DESVYVRMEL
+204 DDSVYVRMEL
-214 KDAKDEDLLI
+214 QDVQDEDLLI

-238 AVHPSMSY
+238 AVHPGMSY
-246 VLADSG
+246 VLADPG
-252 NGRKVWLA
+252 QGRKVWVA
-260 KSRMEAVA
+260 KSRLEAVA
-268 KAAGRELKILREA
+268 KAAGKEVKVVREV
-281 KGSELEKKSY
+281 KGKDLEKKAY
-291 RHPLVAREGVIR
+291 RHPLVSREGLVYP
-303 TAEFVTAE
+303 AEFVTAE
-311 SGTGMVHIAP
+311 SGTGLVHIAP

-326 DYVLGRQHGLEPFSP
+326 DYVLGRQHKLEPFSP

-347 LTAEAGIKE
+347 LTPECGVKE

-375 AGKLWA
+375 SGKLWA
-381 RGKIRHSYPHCPRS
+381 REKIRHSYPHCPRS

-412 GLRDRALQAVDAV
+412 QLRDAALQGVAEV

-441 GRPDWCIS
+441 ARPDWCIS

-463 PDGTSVLDAKIIRQV
+463 PDGNSVLDAEIIRRV
-478 AARAEKE
+478 AERTAKE

-492 DSDEQLAKTCG
+492 DTDEQLAKTCG
-503 VPADWKRGRETMDVW
+503 VPTGWKRGRETMDVW

-591 PPGLMELV
+591 PPGLMDLV
-599 DKYGADVVR
+599 EKYGADVVR

-633 YRLLRNSFRILLGN
+633 YRLWRNSFRILLGN
-647 LADFDPTRHAV
+647 LADFDIGKHAV
-658 PVEKRTALDR
+658 PVGQRSPLDR

-675 ALSQTVRDAYE
+675 GLSQGVREAYE

-691 AVYHSLN
+691 AVYHALN

-718 CDAENDPSRR
+718 CDAEHAPSRR
-728 SAQTTMHE
+728 SAQTTMYE
-736 ILDVMVRLAA
+736 LLDVIVRLAA

-756 WEHLTQKKKG
+756 WEHLTQKRGG
-766 SVHLQTFGEAG
+766 SVHRQTFREAC
-777 LPPGWNVEEEARWER
+777 LPPGWSSEEESRWER
-792 LFAARTKVNEAL
+792 LFALRTKVHEAL
-804 EKERQAKKIGKSLEA
+804 EKARQAKKIGKSLEA
-819 GVLVEGGKWKAEDAE
+819 GVLVEGGKAKVEDATL
-834 ILKEICLVSH
+834 LKEICLVSH
-844 LEVRP
+844 LEIRP
-849 GSGEATVQV
+849 GSGEAAVRV
-858 VPARGTRCAR
+858 VAARGARCAR

-873 ESVGKR
+873 ESVGKS

-884 LCERCTQVVKGVGA
+884 LCERCTDVVKGVRA

>member
-16 MRGDLPKREPAWVQG
+16 MRGDLPKREPAWVQA
-31 WLNDQTYEKLL
+31 WLKEKTYEKLL
-42 QERAKAPEFHLHDGP
+42 QDRAKGPEFHLHDGP

-79 KSRSMMGRKAPFVPG
+79 KSRAMMGKKTPFVPG

-108 EEKLVGAEPAVIR
+108 EEKLVGAEASVIR
-121 KKCEEVARHFIRRQK
+121 KKCEEVARHFIERQK

-204 DESVYVRMEL
+204 DDSVYVRMEL
-214 KDAKDEDLLI
+214 KDAQDEDLLI

-238 AVHPSMSY
+238 AVHPGMSY

-252 NGRKVWLA
+252 NGRKVWVA
-260 KSRMEAVA
+260 KSRLEAVA
-268 KAAGRELKILREA
+268 QAAGRDLKAIREA
-281 KGSELEKKSY
+281 KGTELEKKAY
-291 RHPLVAREGVIR
+291 RHPLVNREGVIR
-303 TAEFVTAE
+303 TADFVTAE

-347 LTAEAGIKE
+347 LTAECGIPA

-370 DLLEK
+370 DLLER

-381 RGKIRHSYPHCPRS
+381 REKIRHSYPHCPRS

-412 GLRDRALQAVDAV
+412 QLRDAALQGVAEV

-441 GRPDWCIS
+441 ARPDWCIS

-463 PDGTSVLDAKIIRQV
+463 PDGNSVLDAEIIRRV
-478 AARAEKE
+478 AERTAKE
-485 GAGFWFG
+485 GAGFWLG
-492 DSDEQLAKTCG
+492 DTDEQLAKTCG
-503 VPADWKRGRETMDVW
+503 VPTDWKRGRETMDVW

-563 GKPPFRAVLTNGFVV
+563 GKPPFRTVLTNGFVV
-578 DLDGKKLSKSRGK
+578 DLDVKKLSKSRGK

-608 LWVASEDAK
+608 LWVASADAK

-622 STEIFGRVGDS
+622 SLEIFGRIGDS
-633 YRLLRNSFRILLGN
+633 YRLIRNSFRILLGN
-647 LADFDPTRHAV
+647 LADFDPGKHAV

-675 ALSQTVRDAYE
+675 ELSRSVREAYE

-718 CDAENDPSRR
+718 CDAENDPARR

-736 ILDVMVRLAA
+736 ILDVLVRLGA
-746 PVVAFTSEEV
+746 PVLAFTAEEA
-756 WEHLTQKKKG
+756 WEHLTAKAQG
-766 SVHLQTFGEAG
+766 SVHLQTFREVSVPAG
-777 LPPGWNVEEEARWER
+777 WKAEDDSRWER
-792 LFAARTKVNEAL
+792 LLSVRAKVNEAL

-819 GVLVEGGKWKAEDAE
+819 EVSLQGGGLRSEDGDL
-834 ILKEICLVSH
+834 LKEICLVSH
-844 LEVRP
+844 LKILP
-849 GSGEATVQV
+849 GSGESVVQV
-858 VPARGTRCAR
+858 APARGKKCAR

-873 ESVGKR
+873 ESVGR
-879 ADHPE
+879 DAGHTE
-884 LCERCTQVVKGVGA
+884 LCERCAGVVKGLA

>member
-1 MDYSQTVRLPKTDFP
+1 
-16 MRGDLPKREPAWVQG
+16 
-31 WLNDQTYEKLL
+31 
-42 QERAKAPEFHLHDGP
+42 
-57 PFANG
+57 
-62 DAHVGHALN
+62 
-71 MVLKDIVL
+71 
-79 KSRSMMGRKAPFVPG
+79 
-94 WDCHGLPIEHKVVT
+94 
-108 EEKLVGAEPAVIR
+108 
-121 KKCEEVARHFIRRQK
+121 
-136 EQFQRLGVLG
+136 
-146 DWDRPYL
+146 
-153 TMNPAYEAAELRI
+153 
-166 LADLVEKGMVY
+166 
-177 EGLRPVHWSTGC
+177 
-189 RTALA
+189 
-194 EAEVEYADRE
+194 
-204 DESVYVRMEL
+204 
-214 KDAKDEDLLI
+214 
-224 WTTTPWTLPANLAV
+224 
-238 AVHPSMSY
+238 
-246 VLADSG
+246 
-252 NGRKVWLA
+252 
-260 KSRMEAVA
+260 
-268 KAAGRELKILREA
+268 
-281 KGSELEKKSY
+281 
-291 RHPLVAREGVIR
+291 
-303 TAEFVTAE
+303 
-311 SGTGMVHIAP
+311 
-321 GHGHE
+321 
-326 DYVLGRQHGLEPFSP
+326 LEPFSP

-347 LTAEAGIKE
+347 LTAECGIKE

-381 RGKIRHSYPHCPRS
+381 REKIRHSYPHCPRS

-407 FIRMD
+407 FIRME
-412 GLRDRALQAVDAV
+412 GLRTDALKAVNEV

-463 PDGTSVLDAKIIRQV
+463 PDGSSVLDPKIIRKV
-478 AARAEKE
+478 AERAETE

-492 DSDEQLAKTCG
+492 DADEQLAKTCG

-533 VKFPADLYLEGSDQH
+533 VEFPADLYLEGSDQH

-563 GKPPFRAVLTNGFVV
+563 GKAPFRAVLTNGFVV

-647 LADFDPTRHAV
+647 LADFDSFKHAV
-658 PVEKRTALDR
+658 PPEKRPALDR

-675 ALSQTVRDAYE
+675 SLSQVVREAYE

-691 AVYHSLN
+691 AVYHGLN

-718 CDAENDPSRR
+718 CDAENDPGRR
-728 SAQTTMHE
+728 SAQSTMHE
-736 ILDVMVRLAA
+736 ILDTLVRLAA
-746 PVVAFTSEEV
+746 PVLAFTAEEA
-756 WEHLTQKKKG
+756 WETLTGKNKG
-766 SVHLQTFGEAG
+766 SIHLQTFREVSP
-777 LPPGWNVEEEARWER
+777 PPGWNAEEEVRWEKLLAVR
-792 LFAARTKVNEAL
+792 AKVNEAL
-804 EKERQAKKIGKSLEA
+804 EKERQAKRIGKSLEA
-819 GVLVEGGKWKAEDAE
+819 EILVEGGKWKDGDS
-834 ILKEICLVSH
+834 LLLQEICLVSH
-844 LEVRP
+844 LEIKA
-849 GSGEATVQV
+849 GAGEVAVKV
-858 VPARGTRCAR
+858 APARATRCAR

-873 ESVGKR
+873 ESVGQDKE
-879 ADHPE
+879 HPE
-884 LCERCTQVVKGVGA
+884 LCERCARVVKETVA

>member
-16 MRGDLPKREPAWVQG
+16 MRGDLPKREPAWVQA
-31 WLNDQTYEKLL
+31 WLKEKTYEKLL
-42 QERAKAPEFHLHDGP
+42 QERAKALEFHLHDGP

-121 KKCEEVARHFIRRQK
+121 KKCEEVARHFIQRQK

-153 TMNPAYEAAELRI
+153 TMSPAYEAAELRI

-204 DESVYVRMEL
+204 DDSVYVRMEL
-214 KDAKDEDLLI
+214 KDAQDEDLLI

-238 AVHPSMSY
+238 AVHPGMSY

-252 NGRKVWLA
+252 QGRKVWVA
-260 KSRMEAVA
+260 KSRLEAVA
-268 KAAGRELKILREA
+268 KAVGQELKVLREV
-281 KGSELEKKSY
+281 KGKELENKAY
-291 RHPLVAREGVIR
+291 RHPLVSREGLVYP
-303 TAEFVTAE
+303 AEFVTAE
-311 SGTGMVHIAP
+311 SGTGLVHIAP

-326 DYVLGRQHGLEPFSP
+326 DYVLGRQHKLEPFSP

-347 LTAEAGIKE
+347 LTAECGIKE

-370 DLLEK
+370 DLLETS
-375 AGKLWA
+375 GKLWA
-381 RGKIRHSYPHCPRS
+381 REKIRHSYPHCPRS

-407 FIRMD
+407 FIRMEK
-412 GLRDRALQAVDAV
+412 LRDAALQGVAEV

-441 GRPDWCIS
+441 ARPDWCIS

-463 PDGTSVLDAKIIRQV
+463 PDGSAVLDAKIIRKV
-478 AARAEKE
+478 ADRTEKE

-492 DSDEQLAKTCG
+492 DTDEQLAKTCG
-503 VPADWKRGRETMDVW
+503 VPNDWKRGRETMDVW

-608 LWVASEDAK
+608 LWVASADAK

-622 STEIFGRVGDS
+622 SLEIFGRIGDS
-633 YRLLRNSFRILLGN
+633 YRLIRNSFRILLGN
-647 LADFDPTRHAV
+647 LADFDPGKHAV
-658 PVEKRTALDR
+658 PAAKRTALDQ

-675 ALSQTVRDAYE
+675 DLSRNVLEAYE
-686 AYNFP
+686 SYNFP

-704 LSAFYIDACKDRIY
+704 LSSFYIDACKDRIY
-718 CDAENDPSRR
+718 CDAENDPLRR
-728 SAQTTMHE
+728 SAQTTMQE
-736 ILDVMVRLAA
+736 ILDSLVRLSA
-746 PVVAFTSEEV
+746 PLLAFTAEEA
-756 WEHLTQKKKG
+756 WEHLTGKTKG
-766 SVHLQTFGEAG
+766 SVHCQTFREAVV
-777 LPPGWNVEEEARWER
+777 PPGWNAEDDSRWEKL
-792 LFAARTKVNEAL
+792 LFVRAKLNEAL

-819 GVLVEGGKWKAEDAE
+819 EVSLEGGGLKPEDGE
-834 ILKEICLVSH
+834 LLKEICLVSH
-844 LEVRP
+844 VQLSP
-849 GSGEATVQV
+849 GSGEVTVRV
-858 VPARGTRCAR
+858 APARGKKCDR

-873 ESVGKR
+873 ESVGKC
-879 ADHPE
+879 ADHLE
-884 LCERCTQVVKGVGA
+884 LCGRCAEVVLGLGA

>member
-31 WLNDQTYEKLL
+31 WLKDRTYEKLL
-42 QERAKAPEFHLHDGP
+42 LARAKAPEFHLHDGP

-79 KSRSMMGRKAPFVPG
+79 KSRAMAGKKTPFVPG

-121 KKCEEVARHFIRRQK
+121 KKCEEVARHFIQRQK

-153 TMNPAYEAAELRI
+153 TMSPAYEAAELRI

-238 AVHPSMSY
+238 AVHPAMSY

-252 NGRKVWLA
+252 NGRKVWVA
-260 KSRMEAVA
+260 KSRLEAVA
-268 KAAGRELKILREA
+268 KAAGRELKVLRET
-281 KGSELEKKSY
+281 KGAELEKKAY
-291 RHPLVAREGVIR
+291 RHPLVSREGVVR
-303 TAEFVTAE
+303 SAEFVTAE

-347 LTAEAGIKE
+347 LTAECGIKE

-381 RGKIRHSYPHCPRS
+381 REKIRHSYPHCPRS

-412 GLRDRALQAVDAV
+412 GLRADALKAVDQV

-463 PDGTSVLDAKIIRQV
+463 PDGSSVLDPKIIRKV
-478 AARAEKE
+478 AERAEKE

-492 DSDEQLAKTCG
+492 DGDHQLAETCG
-503 VPADWKRGRETMDVW
+503 GTLRLET
-518 LDSGSSWSA
+518 G
-527 VAADGR
+527 
-533 VKFPADLYLEGSDQH
+533 P
-548 RGWFQSSLLLSVALT
+548 
-563 GKPPFRAVLTNGFVV
+563 
-578 DLDGKKLSKSRGK
+578 
-591 PPGLMELV
+591 
-599 DKYGADVVR
+599 
-608 LWVASEDAK
+608 
-617 EDVPF
+617 
-622 STEIFGRVGDS
+622 
-633 YRLLRNSFRILLGN
+633 
-647 LADFDPTRHAV
+647 
-658 PVEKRTALDR
+658 
-668 YILAKLA
+668 
-675 ALSQTVRDAYE
+675 
-686 AYNFP
+686 
-691 AVYHSLN
+691 
-698 RFLSVE
+698 
-704 LSAFYIDACKDRIY
+704 
-718 CDAENDPSRR
+718 
-728 SAQTTMHE
+728 
-736 ILDVMVRLAA
+736 
-746 PVVAFTSEEV
+746 
-756 WEHLTQKKKG
+756 
-766 SVHLQTFGEAG
+766 
-777 LPPGWNVEEEARWER
+777 
-792 LFAARTKVNEAL
+792 
-804 EKERQAKKIGKSLEA
+804 
-819 GVLVEGGKWKAEDAE
+819 
-834 ILKEICLVSH
+834 
-844 LEVRP
+844 
-849 GSGEATVQV
+849 
-858 VPARGTRCAR
+858 
-868 CWKHE
+868 
-873 ESVGKR
+873 
-879 ADHPE
+879 
-884 LCERCTQVVKGVGA
+884 

>member
-1 MDYSQTVRLPKTDFP
+1 
-16 MRGDLPKREPAWVQG
+16 MRGDLPKREPAWVQA
-31 WLNDQTYEKLL
+31 WLKEKTYEKLL
-42 QERAKAPEFHLHDGP
+42 EERAKAVEFHLHDGP

-108 EEKLVGAEPAVIR
+108 EEKLVGAEASVIR
-121 KKCEEVARHFIRRQK
+121 KKCEEVARHFIERQK

-153 TMNPAYEAAELRI
+153 TMSPSYEAAELRI

-204 DESVYVRMEL
+204 DDSVYVRMEL
-214 KDAKDEDLLI
+214 QDVQDEDLLI

-238 AVHPSMSY
+238 AVHPGMSY
-246 VLADSG
+246 VLADPG
-252 NGRKVWLA
+252 QGRKVWVA
-260 KSRMEAVA
+260 KSRLEAVA
-268 KAAGRELKILREA
+268 KAAGKEVKVVREV
-281 KGSELEKKSY
+281 KGKDLEKKAY
-291 RHPLVAREGVIR
+291 RHPLVSREGLVYP
-303 TAEFVTAE
+303 AEFVTAE
-311 SGTGMVHIAP
+311 SGTGLVHIAP

-326 DYVLGRQHGLEPFSP
+326 DYVLGRQHKLEPFSP

-347 LTAEAGIKE
+347 LTPECGVKE

-375 AGKLWA
+375 SGKLWA
-381 RGKIRHSYPHCPRS
+381 REKIRHSYPHCPRS

-412 GLRDRALQAVDAV
+412 QLRDAALQGVAEV

-441 GRPDWCIS
+441 ARPDWCIS

-463 PDGTSVLDAKIIRQV
+463 PDGNSVLDAEIIRRV
-478 AARAEKE
+478 AERTAKE

-492 DSDEQLAKTCG
+492 DTDEQLAKTCG
-503 VPADWKRGRETMDVW
+503 VPTGWKRGRETMDVW

-591 PPGLMELV
+591 PPGLMDLV
-599 DKYGADVVR
+599 EKYGADVVR

-633 YRLLRNSFRILLGN
+633 YRLWRNSFRILLGN
-647 LADFDPTRHAV
+647 LADFDIGKHAV
-658 PVEKRTALDR
+658 PVGQRSPLDR

-675 ALSQTVRDAYE
+675 GLSQGVREAYE

-691 AVYHSLN
+691 AVYHALN

-718 CDAENDPSRR
+718 CDAEHAPSRR
-728 SAQTTMHE
+728 SAQTTMYE
-736 ILDVMVRLAA
+736 LLDVIVRLAA

-756 WEHLTQKKKG
+756 WEYLTQKRGG
-766 SVHLQTFGEAG
+766 SVHRQTFREAC
-777 LPPGWNVEEEARWER
+777 LPPGWSSEEESRWER
-792 LFAARTKVNEAL
+792 LFALRTKVHEAL

-819 GVLVEGGKWKAEDAE
+819 GVLVEGGKAKVEDATL
-834 ILKEICLVSH
+834 LKEICLVSH
-844 LEVRP
+844 LEIRP
-849 GSGEATVQV
+849 GSGEAAVRV
-858 VPARGTRCAR
+858 VAARGARCAR

-873 ESVGKR
+873 ESVGKS

-884 LCERCTQVVKGVGA
+884 LCERCTDVVKGVRA

>member
-1 MDYSQTVRLPKTDFP
+1 
-16 MRGDLPKREPAWVQG
+16 MRGDLPKREPAWVQA
-31 WLNDQTYEKLL
+31 WLKEKTYEKLL
-42 QERAKAPEFHLHDGP
+42 QERAKAFEFHLHDGP

-108 EEKLVGAEPAVIR
+108 EEKLVGAEASVIR
-121 KKCEEVARHFIRRQK
+121 KKCEEVARHFIERQK

-153 TMNPAYEAAELRI
+153 TMSPSYEAAELRI

-204 DESVYVRMEL
+204 DDSVYVRMEL
-214 KDAKDEDLLI
+214 KDVQDEDLLI

-238 AVHPSMSY
+238 AVHPGMSY
-246 VLADSG
+246 VLADPG
-252 NGRKVWLA
+252 QGRKVWVA
-260 KSRMEAVA
+260 KSRLEAVA
-268 KAAGRELKILREA
+268 KAAGKEVKVVREV
-281 KGSELEKKSY
+281 KGKDLEKKAY
-291 RHPLVAREGVIR
+291 RHPLVSREGLVYP
-303 TAEFVTAE
+303 AEFVTAE
-311 SGTGMVHIAP
+311 SGTGLVHIAP

-326 DYVLGRQHGLEPFSP
+326 DYVLGRQHKLEPFSP

-347 LTAEAGIKE
+347 LTPECGVKE

-375 AGKLWA
+375 SGKLWA
-381 RGKIRHSYPHCPRS
+381 REKIRHSYPHCPRS

-412 GLRDRALQAVDAV
+412 QLRDAALQGVAEV

-441 GRPDWCIS
+441 ARPDWCIS

-463 PDGTSVLDAKIIRQV
+463 PDGNSVLDAEIIRRV
-478 AARAEKE
+478 AERTAKE

-492 DSDEQLAKTCG
+492 DTDEQLAKTCG
-503 VPADWKRGRETMDVW
+503 VPTDWKRGRETMDVW

-591 PPGLMELV
+591 PPGLMDLV
-599 DKYGADVVR
+599 EKYGADVVR

-633 YRLLRNSFRILLGN
+633 YRLWRNSFRILLGN
-647 LADFDPTRHAV
+647 LADFDIGKHAV
-658 PVEKRTALDR
+658 PVGQRSPLDR

-675 ALSQTVRDAYE
+675 GLSQGVREAYE

-691 AVYHSLN
+691 AVYHALN

-718 CDAENDPSRR
+718 CDAEHAPSRR
-728 SAQTTMHE
+728 SAQTTMYE
-736 ILDVMVRLAA
+736 LLDVIVRLAA

-756 WEHLTQKKKG
+756 WEHLNQKNGG
-766 SVHLQTFGEAG
+766 SVHLQTFREAG
-777 LPPGWNVEEEARWER
+777 LPTGWSSEEESRWER
-792 LFAARTKVNEAL
+792 LFALRTKVNEAL

-819 GVLVEGGKWKAEDAE
+819 GVLVEGGKAKVEDATL
-834 ILKEICLVSH
+834 LKEICLVSH

-849 GSGEATVQV
+849 GSGEATVQI
-858 VPARGTRCAR
+858 VPAKGTRCVR

-873 ESVGKR
+873 ESVGKGT
-879 ADHPE
+879 DHPE
-884 LCERCTQVVKGVGA
+884 LCERCTDVVKGVRA

>member
-1 MDYSQTVRLPKTDFP
+1 
-16 MRGDLPKREPAWVQG
+16 VQG
-31 WLNDQTYEKLL
+31 WLKDKTYEKLL
-42 QERAKAPEFHLHDGP
+42 LERAKATEFHLHDGP

-79 KSRSMMGRKAPFVPG
+79 KSRAMAGGKTPFVPG

-108 EEKLVGAEPAVIR
+108 EEKLVGAEPSVIR
-121 KKCEEVARHFIRRQK
+121 KKCEEVANHFIQRQK

-153 TMNPAYEAAELRI
+153 TMNPVYEAAELRI

-204 DESVYVRMEL
+204 DDSVYVRMEL
-214 KDAKDEDLLI
+214 KDTKDEDLLI

-238 AVHPSMSY
+238 AVHPGMSY

-252 NGRKVWLA
+252 NGRKVWVA
-260 KSRMEAVA
+260 KSRLEAVA
-268 KAAGRELKILREA
+268 KAAGRDLKVIREA
-281 KGSELEKKSY
+281 KGTELEKKSY
-291 RHPLVAREGVIR
+291 RHPLVNRAGVIR
-303 TAEFVTAE
+303 TADFVTAE

-347 LTAEAGIKE
+347 LTAECGIKE

-381 RGKIRHSYPHCPRS
+381 REKIRHSYPHCPRS

-412 GLRDRALQAVDAV
+412 RLRDQALQAVDQV

-463 PDGTSVLDAKIIRQV
+463 PDGSSVLDPKIIRKV
-478 AARAEKE
+478 AERAEKE
-485 GAGFWFG
+485 GAGFWFA
-492 DSDEQLAKTCG
+492 DSDGELAKSCG

-563 GKPPFRAVLTNGFVV
+563 GKPPFRTVLTNGFVV

-599 DKYGADVVR
+599 DKHGADVVR
-608 LWVASEDAK
+608 LWVASADAK

-622 STEIFGRVGDS
+622 SLEIFGRIGDS
-633 YRLLRNSFRILLGN
+633 YRLIRNSFRILLGN
-647 LADFDPTRHAV
+647 LADFDPGKHAV
-658 PVEKRTALDR
+658 PVTKRAALDR

-675 ALSQTVRDAYE
+675 ELSRSVREAYE

-718 CDAENDPSRR
+718 CDAENHPARR

-736 ILDVMVRLAA
+736 ILDTLVRLGA
-746 PVVAFTSEEV
+746 PVLAFTAEEA
-756 WEHLTQKKKG
+756 WEHLTGKARG
-766 SVHLQTFGEAG
+766 SVHLQTFREVVAPAG
-777 LPPGWNVEEEARWER
+777 WSAEDDARWER
-792 LFAARTKVNEAL
+792 LLAARTKVNEAL
-804 EKERQAKKIGKSLEA
+804 EKERQAKRIGKSLEA
-819 GVLVEGGKWKAEDAE
+819 EISLEGGGLRPEDGDL
-834 ILKEICLVSH
+834 LKEVCLVSH
-844 LEVRP
+844 VEIRP
-849 GSGEATVQV
+849 GSGEATVKV
-858 VPARGTRCAR
+858 APARGTRCVR

-873 ESVGKR
+873 ESVGQDKE
-879 ADHPE
+879 HSE
-884 LCERCTQVVKGVGA
+884 LCERCARVVKGVA

>member
-1 MDYSQTVRLPKTDFP
+1 
-16 MRGDLPKREPAWVQG
+16 MRGDLPKREPGWVQQ
-31 WLNDQTYEKLL
+31 WLADKTYEKLL
-42 QERAKAPEFHLHDGP
+42 QERAKALEFHLHDGP

-108 EEKLVGAEPAVIR
+108 EEKLVGAGPEVIR
-121 KKCEEVARHFIRRQK
+121 KKCEEVARHFIQRQK

-153 TMNPAYEAAELRI
+153 TMSPHYEAAELRI
-166 LADLVEKGMVY
+166 LAGLVEKGMVY

-204 DESVYVRMEL
+204 DDSVYVRMEL
-214 KDAKDEDLLI
+214 KDAQDEDLLI

-238 AVHPSMSY
+238 AVHPGMTY
-246 VLADSG
+246 VLADPG
-252 NGRKVWLA
+252 LGRKVWVA
-260 KSRMEAVA
+260 KSRLEAVA
-268 KAAGRELKILREA
+268 KAAGKELQVLREA
-281 KGSELEKKSY
+281 KGKELENKTY
-291 RHPLVAREGVIR
+291 RHPLVSREGLVYP
-303 TAEFVTAE
+303 AEFVTAE
-311 SGTGMVHIAP
+311 SGTGLVHIAP

-326 DYVLGRQHGLEPFSP
+326 DYVLGRQHKLEPFSP

-347 LTAEAGIKE
+347 LTPECGIQE

-375 AGKLWA
+375 SGKLWA
-381 RGKIRHSYPHCPRS
+381 REKIRHSYPHCPRS

-412 GLRDRALQAVDAV
+412 TLRDAALQGVAGV

-441 GRPDWCIS
+441 ARPDWCIS

-463 PDGTSVLDAKIIRQV
+463 PDGGSVLDAKIIRQV
-478 AARAEKE
+478 ADRAEKE

-647 LADFDPTRHAV
+647 LADFDIGQHAV
-658 PVEKRTALDR
+658 PVGRRTPLDR

-675 ALSQTVRDAYE
+675 GLSQSVREAYE

-691 AVYHSLN
+691 AVYHGLN

-718 CDAENDPSRR
+718 CDAENAPSRR
-728 SAQTTMHE
+728 SAQTTMYE
-736 ILDVMVRLAA
+736 ILDVIVRLAA

-756 WEHLTQKKKG
+756 WEHLTQRKKG
-766 SVHLQTFGEAG
+766 SVHLQTFRDVG
-777 LPPGWNVEEEARWER
+777 LPPGWSAGEDSRWEK
-792 LFAARTKVNEAL
+792 LFALRAKVNEAL
-804 EKERQAKKIGKSLEA
+804 EKERQDKKIGKSLEA
-819 GVLVEGGKWKAEDAE
+819 GVLVAWGEGTTDDAAL
-834 ILKEICLVSH
+834 LKEICLVSH
-844 LEVRP
+844 FEIRP

-858 VPARGTRCAR
+858 VSARGTRCAR

-873 ESVGKR
+873 ESVGKST
-879 ADHPE
+879 DHPE
-884 LCERCTQVVKGVGA
+884 LCERCAGVVKGMGA

>member
-1 MDYSQTVRLPKTDFP
+1 VQ
-16 MRGDLPKREPAWVQG
+16 AW
-31 WLNDQTYEKLL
+31 LKEKTYEKLL
-42 QERAKAPEFHLHDGP
+42 QERAKAFEFHLHDGP

-108 EEKLVGAEPAVIR
+108 EEKLVGAEASVIR
-121 KKCEEVARHFIRRQK
+121 KKCEEVARHFIERQK

-153 TMNPAYEAAELRI
+153 TMSPSYEAAELRI

-204 DESVYVRMEL
+204 DDSVYVRMEL
-214 KDAKDEDLLI
+214 KDVQDEDLLI

-238 AVHPSMSY
+238 AVHPGMSY
-246 VLADSG
+246 VLADPG
-252 NGRKVWLA
+252 QGRKVWVA
-260 KSRMEAVA
+260 KSRLEAVA
-268 KAAGRELKILREA
+268 KAAGKEVKVVREV
-281 KGSELEKKSY
+281 KGKDLEKKAY
-291 RHPLVAREGVIR
+291 RHPLVSREGLVYP
-303 TAEFVTAE
+303 AEFVTAE
-311 SGTGMVHIAP
+311 SGTGLVHIAP

-326 DYVLGRQHGLEPFSP
+326 DYVLGRQHKLEPFSP

-347 LTAEAGIKE
+347 LTPECGVKE

-375 AGKLWA
+375 SGKLWA
-381 RGKIRHSYPHCPRS
+381 REKIRHSYPHCPRS

-412 GLRDRALQAVDAV
+412 QLRDAALQGVAEV

-441 GRPDWCIS
+441 ARPDWCIS

-463 PDGTSVLDAKIIRQV
+463 PDGNSVLDAEIIRRV
-478 AARAEKE
+478 AERTAKE

-492 DSDEQLAKTCG
+492 DTDEQLAKTCG
-503 VPADWKRGRETMDVW
+503 VPTDWKRGRETMDVW

-591 PPGLMELV
+591 PPGLMDLV
-599 DKYGADVVR
+599 EKHGADVVR

-633 YRLLRNSFRILLGN
+633 YRLWRNSFRILLGN
-647 LADFDPTRHAV
+647 LADFDIGKHAV
-658 PVEKRTALDR
+658 PVGQRSPLDR

-675 ALSQTVRDAYE
+675 GLAQNVREAYE

-691 AVYHSLN
+691 AVYHGLN
-698 RFLSVE
+698 RFFSVE
-704 LSAFYIDACKDRIY
+704 LSAFYVDACKDRIY
-718 CDAENDPSRR
+718 CDAEHAPSRR

-736 ILDVMVRLAA
+736 ILDVIVRLAA

-756 WEHLTQKKKG
+756 WEHLTQMKG
-766 SVHLQTFGEAG
+766 ASVHRQTFREAG
-777 LPPGWNVEEEARWER
+777 LPPGWSSEEESRWER
-792 LFAARTKVNEAL
+792 LFALRTKVNEAL

-819 GVLVEGGKWKAEDAE
+819 GVLVEGGKAKVEDATL
-834 ILKEICLVSH
+834 LKEICLVSH

-849 GSGEATVQV
+849 GSGEATVQI
-858 VPARGTRCAR
+858 VPAKGTRCVR

-873 ESVGKR
+873 ESVGKGT
-879 ADHPE
+879 DHPE
-884 LCERCTQVVKGVGA
+884 LCERCTDVVKGVRA